1 MLKRELGFGRCVLA
15 AAAAST
21 VLLAGTSVWAADDEA
36 EASAS
41 ASVSTSLPSATATGD
56 SDHDRF
62 VGSFG
67 VGYMGVRSVPMAMNP
82 VVSENGQ
89 VIGMDAD
96 AGAVDAPVIGVRY
109 WFDQGMG
116 VDFGIGVRKTS
127 TSVKWTRYQRDPADQ
142 EAQPREF
149 TFEQD
154 GLNQTGILIHAGLPI
169 ALNTDRHYV
178 FQLVPEANIGFSS
191 GTVKD
196 QEQDLPFTDDQ
207 PPALRDD
214 IKVSGF
220 RLDVGARVGSEIHFG
235 FIGIPNLAL
244 QASVGLY
251 FSMQKIK
258 ADGGARPPFDRPTT
272 VSDAQPK
279 TTYEASSTDISTTI
293 HDSPWAIFENTV
305 SALYYF

>member
-15 AAAAST
+15 GAAASA
-21 VLLAGTSVWAADDEA
+21 VLLTGTAVWAADDDA

-41 ASVSTSLPSATATGD
+41 ASVSTSLPSATAAGD

-62 VGSFG
+62 VGSFA

-82 VVSENGQ
+82 IVSEGGGI
-89 VIGMDAD
+89 IGMDAD

-109 WFDQGMG
+109 WFNEGMG
-116 VDFGIGVRKTS
+116 VDFGLGIRKTS
-127 TSVKWTRYQRDPADQ
+127 SKVTYTRSQRDPDDA
-142 EAQPREF
+142 EAQPREYS
-149 TFEQD
+149 FEQD
-154 GLNQTGILIHAGLPI
+154 GFNQTGIVLHAGLPI

-178 FQLVPEANIGFSS
+178 FELVPEANIGFSS

-196 QEQDLPFTDDQ
+196 QAEDPPFTDAGTQ
-207 PPALRDD
+207 RDD

-220 RLDVGARVGSEIHFG
+220 RFDLGARVGSEIHFG

-244 QASVGLY
+244 QASVGL
-251 FSMQKIK
+251 FVSMQKIK
-258 ADGGARPPFDRPTT
+258 ADGGARAPADSSVT

-279 TTYEASSTDISTTI
+279 TTYEASSTDISTTV